1 MDLLETGSQ
10 LGLPRIFVKKMDARG
25 GIEPPIRVLQTPALP
40 LGYPATKNPR
50 RSEGLSHLSSQEDYS
65 EITWRICANFLL
77 INATTSQSFAFLC
90 RRDLI

>member
-40 LGYPATKNPR
+40 LGYPATKKTP
-50 RSEGLSHLSSQEDYS
+50 
-65 EITWRICANFLL
+65 A
-77 INATTSQSFAFLC
+77 A
-90 RRDLI
+90 